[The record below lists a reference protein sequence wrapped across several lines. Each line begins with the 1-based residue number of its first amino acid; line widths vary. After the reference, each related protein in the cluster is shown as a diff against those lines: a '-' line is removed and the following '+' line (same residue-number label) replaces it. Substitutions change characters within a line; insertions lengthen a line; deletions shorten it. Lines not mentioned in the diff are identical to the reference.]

1 MTGDYTLVDVE
12 RQEET
17 TRRIQ
22 QRMDKAKAKV
32 VQIRKKEAAA

>member
-1 MTGDYTLVDVE
+1 MTGDYTFVDVE

-22 QRMDKAKAKV
+22 ERMEKAKAKV
-32 VQIRKKEAAA
+32 VEIRRKEEAA